1 MAKRSGDSEA
11 TTREDHRDDHVPR
24 ASTPALCGA
33 RGVLQA
39 LKTFRALV
47 LRDAMRQTVR
57 FLHGRNASLASI
69 VALMV
74 LQKQGSQSLVSQ
86 LAREVG
92 LSLAATSQLVDRLV
106 RDKLVARRE
115 SPVDRRR
122 KQLALTSA
130 DQLTH

>member
-1 MAKRSGDSEA
+1 MAKRSAIAKRRRARITE
-11 TTREDHRDDHVPR
+11 TDHVPR
-24 ASTPALCGA
+24 ASTPALFGA

-74 LQKQGSQSLVSQ
+74 LQKQGSQSVSQ